1 MAIQIETKIVDYSVR
16 KGDEEQQ
23 SRAPAANEAEQT
35 PAQDNVVQLH
45 EKLEWFH
52 PLPGAN
58 PRPFG
63 GTPHL

>member
-1 MAIQIETKIVDYSVR
+1 MNAAAK
-16 KGDEEQQ
+16 
-23 SRAPAANEAEQT
+23 APAE
-35 PAQDNVVQLH
+35 DNVVQLH